1 MIVGQQPAI
10 LKQGTRAI
18 QYFLLNNSS
27 GAGLMTPIR
36 THLALLAAI
45 LATAGLIP
53 TEVVAQQGDSP
64 TGFRFPAHPASWINS
79 RPFTRKQLE
88 SKAAVMVFFEEG

>member
-18 QYFLLNNSS
+18 QYFLSNNSL
-27 GAGLMTPIR
+27 GTGLMTPLR
-36 THLALLAAI
+36 AHLALLAAI

-53 TEVVAQQGDSP
+53 TEAVAQQGDSP
-64 TGFRFPAHPASWINS
+64 AGFRFPAHPASWINS
-79 RPFTRKQLE
+79 RPFTREQLQN
-88 SKAAVMVFFEEG
+88 KAAVMVFFEEG